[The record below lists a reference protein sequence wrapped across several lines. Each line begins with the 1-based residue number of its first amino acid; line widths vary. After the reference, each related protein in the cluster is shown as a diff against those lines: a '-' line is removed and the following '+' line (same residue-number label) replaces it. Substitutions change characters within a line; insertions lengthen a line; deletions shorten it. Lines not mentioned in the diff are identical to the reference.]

1 MMIDRMLGPNGEMAT
16 VPGTFFCT
24 SGRMMFC
31 ARSPIAPIEVL
42 SPSLTKTR

>member
-1 MMIDRMLGPNGEMAT
+1 MTIDRMFGPKGEMAT

-31 ARSPIAPIEVL
+31 ARSPIAPSEVL
-42 SPSLTKTR
+42 SLSNTR